1 MRISDWSSD
10 VCSSDLAAPAHGNT
24 AGGDAAGLQRLLLRL
39 EVEEFLYREADL
51 IDSRRFDDWLDTLA
65 DDLSYFMPIRRNV
78 KYGTH
83 EEHENT
89 RQGRDISWFDED
101 KWNLCK
107 RFEPRPEERRVGK
120 DVGKKGRKR

>member
-24 AGGDAAGLQRLLLRL
+24 AGGDAAGLQHLLLRL

-78 KYGTH
+78 QYGTH
-83 EEHENT
+83 EDRT
-89 RQGRDISWFDED
+89 SVV
-101 KWNLCK
+101 
-107 RFEPRPEERRVGK
+107 VGK
-120 DVGKKGRKR
+120 RVSVRLDLGGGRILKTQKTN